1 MSPGHRAS
9 LAQQI
14 LTNEAWEEAF
24 ATIERGLTAQ
34 WATTTPPAA
43 QLRERLYERLQA
55 LKDVKGQLES
65 FLATGALP
73 KRNP

>member
-1 MSPGHRAS
+1 LNPQHRAS
-9 LAQQI
+9 LAAQV
-14 LTNEAWEEAF
+14 LENEAYAEAY
-24 ATIERGLTAQ
+24 AAIERDLTTQ
-34 WATTTPPAA
+34 WACTTPPAA